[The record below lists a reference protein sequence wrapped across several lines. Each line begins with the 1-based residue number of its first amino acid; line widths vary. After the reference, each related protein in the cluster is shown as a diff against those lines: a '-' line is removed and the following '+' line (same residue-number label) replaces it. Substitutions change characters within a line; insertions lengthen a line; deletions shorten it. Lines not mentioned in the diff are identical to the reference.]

1 MSGAG
6 RPSSAG
12 YDAPVT
18 PPDSATPAAGGPP
31 GAVAGLDV
39 RLLGPLELRVD
50 GTPLPLPGGKPRAL
64 LAALLVSRNR
74 VVPADSLADAIWDG
88 DVPGTF
94 LATLQVHV
102 STLRRAVRPLSDAGL
117 LTVVTQSPGY
127 RVTVDD
133 ALVDAGRFG
142 RWVRAGNDLLTAHRY
157 VEAAERLR
165 AALAEWT
172 GPALADLRGLRFADD
187 FAAAVEEDR
196 LVALHAR
203 IEADLASG
211 TESAVVGELVT
222 LTGQY
227 PLREPFWIQLITA
240 LYRSGRQADALEAAR
255 RIRQLL
261 DDELGIDPSPAL
273 REIERKV
280 LRQESLGPPAPARP
294 PAPSASPASPASNQR
309 TVAET
314 AIVLSRARVRLP
326 SGETLPVPGR
336 GLRLGRM
343 EDNDLVIA
351 GERVSRYHAVVAE
364 TANGFTVTDLRSTN
378 GTHVNDERVVD
389 SHLLRDGDRI
399 RIGGTEVT
407 FVLDG

>member
-1 MSGAG
+1 
-6 RPSSAG
+6 
-12 YDAPVT
+12 
-18 PPDSATPAAGGPP
+18 
-31 GAVAGLDV
+31 V
-39 RLLGPLELRVD
+39 RLLGPLDLLVD
-50 GTPLPLPGGKPRAL
+50 GVPLPLPGGKPRAL
-64 LAALLVSRNR
+64 LAALLISRNR

-88 DVPGTF
+88 DVPGSF
-94 LATLQVHV
+94 LGTMQVHV
-102 STLRRAVRPLSDAGL
+102 STLRRALRPLSDAGL
-117 LTVVTQSPGY
+117 LTVATQAPGY
-127 RVTVDD
+127 RVVVDE
-133 ALVDAGRFG
+133 ALVDLGRFG
-142 RWVRAGNDLLTAHRY
+142 RWVRAGNDLLSAHRY
-157 VEAAERLR
+157 AEAAERLR

-172 GPALADLRGLRFADD
+172 GAALADLRGFRFADD

-196 LVALHAR
+196 LVALQSR

-211 TESAVVGELVT
+211 NESAVIGELVT

-273 REIERKV
+273 RDIEQKV
-280 LRQESLGPPAPARP
+280 LRQEALGPSRPAT
-294 PAPSASPASPASNQR
+294 ASSSSNQR

-314 AIVLSRARVRLP
+314 AVVLSDARVRLP
-326 SGETLPVPGR
+326 SGETLPVPSR

-364 TANGFTVTDLRSTN
+364 TANGFAVTDLRSTN
-378 GTHVNDERVVD
+378 GTLVNDERVVD

-399 RIGGTEVT
+399 RVGGTEIV
-407 FVLDG
+407 FLLGG

>member
-1 MSGAG
+1 
-6 RPSSAG
+6 
-12 YDAPVT
+12 
-18 PPDSATPAAGGPP
+18 
-31 GAVAGLDV
+31 LDV
-39 RLLGPLELRVD
+39 RLLGPLELRID

-64 LAALLVSRNR
+64 LAALLISRNR

-94 LATLQVHV
+94 LGTMQVHV
-102 STLRRAVRPLSDAGL
+102 STLRRALRPLSDAGL
-117 LTVVTQSPGY
+117 LTVTTQSPGY
-127 RVTVDD
+127 RVVVDD
-133 ALVDAGRFG
+133 ALVDLGRFG
-142 RWVRAGNDLLTAHRY
+142 RWVRAGNDLLSAHRY
-157 VEAAERLR
+157 AEAADRLR

-172 GPALADLRGLRFADD
+172 GAALADLRGFRFADD

-196 LVALHAR
+196 LVALQAR

-211 TESAVVGELVT
+211 HGSAVIGELVT
-222 LTGQY
+222 LTGQF

-273 REIERKV
+273 REIEQKV
-280 LRQESLGPPAPARP
+280 LRQESLGPVVAAAPA
-294 PAPSASPASPASNQR
+294 SSSSNQR
-309 TVAET
+309 SVAET
-314 AIVLSRARVRLP
+314 AIVLSHARVRLP
-326 SGETLPVPGR
+326 SGETLPVPSR

-343 EDNDLVIA
+343 DDNDLVVA

-399 RIGGTEVT
+399 RVGGTEIV
-407 FVLDG
+407 FLLDT

>member
-1 MSGAG
+1 M
-6 RPSSAG
+6 
-12 YDAPVT
+12 T
-18 PPDSATPAAGGPP
+18 PPDPSDQASP
-31 GAVAGLDV
+31 LDV
-39 RLLGPLELRVD
+39 RLLGPLELLVD
-50 GTPLPLPGGKPRAL
+50 GAPLPLPGGKPRAL
-64 LAALLVSRNR
+64 LAALLISRNR

-88 DVPGTF
+88 DVPGSF
-94 LATLQVHV
+94 LATMQVHV
-102 STLRRAVRPLSDAGL
+102 STLRRALRPLSDAGL
-117 LTVVTQSPGY
+117 LTVTTQSPGY
-127 RVTVDD
+127 RAVVDD
-133 ALVDAGRFG
+133 ALVDQGRFG
-142 RWVRAGNDLLTAHRY
+142 RWVRAGNELLAAHRY
-157 VEAAERLR
+157 AEAAERLR

-172 GPALADLRGLRFADD
+172 GAALADLRGFRFADD

-196 LVALHAR
+196 LVAVAAR
-203 IEADLASG
+203 IEADLATG
-211 TESAVVGELVT
+211 NESSVIGELVT

-273 REIERKV
+273 REIEQKV
-280 LRQESLGPPAPARP
+280 LRQEALGPAGPPA
-294 PAPSASPASPASNQR
+294 ASSSNQR

-314 AIVLSRARVRLP
+314 AIVLSHARVRLP
-326 SGETLPVPGR
+326 TGQTLPVPSR

-343 EDNDLVIA
+343 EDNDLVVA

-399 RIGGTEVT
+399 RVGGTEII
-407 FVLDG
+407 FLLDP

>member
-1 MSGAG
+1 M
-6 RPSSAG
+6 
-12 YDAPVT
+12 T
-18 PPDSATPAAGGPP
+18 PPDPSDQPAT
-31 GAVAGLDV
+31 LDV
-39 RLLGPLELRVD
+39 RLLGPLELLV
-50 GTPLPLPGGKPRAL
+50 GGAPLPLPGGKPRAL
-64 LAALLVSRNR
+64 LATLLISRNR

-88 DVPGTF
+88 DVPASFLGTM
-94 LATLQVHV
+94 QVHV
-102 STLRRAVRPLSDAGL
+102 STLRRALRPLSDAGL
-117 LTVVTQSPGY
+117 LTVATQSPGY
-127 RVTVDD
+127 RAVVDD
-133 ALVDAGRFG
+133 ALVDQGRFG
-142 RWVRAGNDLLTAHRY
+142 RWVRAGNDLLAAQRY
-157 VEAAERLR
+157 AEAAERLR

-172 GPALADLRGLRFADD
+172 GAALADLRGFRFADD

-196 LVALHAR
+196 LVALQAR

-211 TESAVVGELVT
+211 NESAVVGELVT

-273 REIERKV
+273 REIEQKV
-280 LRQESLGPPAPARP
+280 LRQESLGPAAPAPA
-294 PAPSASPASPASNQR
+294 AASSLSNQR

-314 AIVLSRARVRLP
+314 AIVLSHARVRLP
-326 SGETLPVPGR
+326 TGETLPVPSR

-343 EDNDLVIA
+343 EDNDLVVA

-399 RIGGTEVT
+399 RVGGTEIV
-407 FVLDG
+407 FLLDA